1 MPLEADATHS
11 RKTCIIAPMSENLD
25 STQPMKAKK
34 KPRWKR
40 FLITLLGFIII
51 VGLGLYGGYNS
62 GIGVRKAAEAT
73 QIGQALNEQFQLGAV
88 ALAEGRYDHAR
99 QHFEYIIQHNA
110 NYPGAAEGMA
120 EAILGMSFTATPK
133 PTQTPTLTPTPDLRG
148 VEAIFNNAQALI
160 NAGDWA
166 NALATLDQL
175 RKEGPTYRTAEVDGM
190 YYFALRYAG
199 ADKISKEGDLEG
211 GIYYLTLAERFGPL
225 DSTADNLRGN
235 ARLYITAA
243 TFWEINW
250 EQAVNYF
257 GQLASYAPN
266 IWDGASNM
274 TAGQR
279 YQFALMRYGDELWTV
294 SNDACGAYAQFSNAQ
309 AYGQLDAVAAKN
321 ANQAYQVCYPPTATP
336 EPTLESV
343 PVPTEET
350 TTP

>member
-1 MPLEADATHS
+1 
-11 RKTCIIAPMSENLD
+11 MSENLG
-25 STQPMKAKK
+25 STQPTTVKK
-34 KPRWKR
+34 KSRGKR
-40 FLITLLGFIII
+40 FAISLFGFIII

-62 GIGVRKAAEAT
+62 GIGIRKSAEAT
-73 QIGQALNEQFQLGAV
+73 QIGQALNKQFELGAI

-99 QHFEYIIQHNA
+99 QHFEYILMHNA

-120 EAILGMSFTATPK
+120 EAILGMSFTATPTIT
-133 PTQTPTLTPTPDLRG
+133 PSPTLTPTPDLRG

-166 NALATLDQL
+166 NALAALDQL
-175 RKEGPTYRTAEVDGM
+175 RKEGPDYRTAEVDGM

-199 ADKISKEGDLEG
+199 ADKIAKEGDLEG

-225 DSTADNLRGN
+225 DSTANGLREG

-266 IWDGASNM
+266 VWDNASGM
-274 TAGQR
+274 TAGER
-279 YQFALMRYGDELWTV
+279 YYYALMRYGDYLF
-294 SNDACGAYAQFSNAQ
+294 NQKNRDACGAYAQYSAAM
-309 AYGQLDAVAAKN
+309 AYGQLDDVAAKN
-321 ANQAYQVCYPPTATP
+321 SRHAYEICYPPTATP
-336 EPTLESV
+336 EPTLEV
-343 PVPTEET
+343 FPTSET
-350 TTP
+350 PADTPTP